1 MALAER
7 LRGRGEE
14 PIAISAD
21 ALQVYEGL
29 ATLTGAPT
37 AAERAALEHRLVG
50 FLPVTEPFSV
60 GAYMPLAHREVDRA
74 LAEGRRP
81 IVVGG
86 TGLYL
91 RAALTELSLP
101 PAPPPELR
109 ARLEERARREGPAVL
124 HAELAARAP
133 ATADGV
139 DPADSTRVVRA
150 LELVE
155 MGEEPPAGGAAS
167 ELWTAETRLPTVLVG
182 LVRAREDLYA
192 LIDARVEAMVE
203 EGAVDEVRAAAAAGA
218 SRTARAALGFE
229 ELLEGDIEAMKQRTR
244 NYAKRQL
251 TWMRKLPKVRLVN
264 LSSRDPGDVAAEIES
279 AA

>member
-1 MALAER
+1 M
-7 LRGRGEE
+7 
-14 PIAISAD
+14 SAD

-37 AAERAALEHRLVG
+37 AAERTRLEHRLVG
-50 FLPVTEPFSV
+50 FVPLTESFSV
-60 GAYMPLAHREVDRA
+60 GAYMPLAHREIDAA
-74 LAEGRRP
+74 LAAGRRP

-109 ARLEERARREGPAVL
+109 AQLEGRVRAEGPGAL
-124 HAELAARAP
+124 HAELTRRAP
-133 ATADGV
+133 GAAAAIEPT
-139 DPADSTRVVRA
+139 DSTRVVRA

-155 MGEEPPAGGAAS
+155 MGEGPATPGGES
-167 ELWTAETRLPTVLVG
+167 ELWTEQTRHPTLLCG
-182 LVRAREDLYA
+182 LVREREDLYA
-192 LIDARVEAMVE
+192 RIDARVDAMV
-203 EGAVDEVRAAAAAGA
+203 AAGA
-218 SRTARAALGFE
+218 REEARRADAAGAARTARAALGFE
-229 ELLEGDIEAMKQRTR
+229 ELLAGDIDGMKRRTR

-251 TWMRKLPKVRLVN
+251 TWMRKLPNVRAIR
-264 LSSRDPGDVAAEIES
+264 LSGRDPDDAAAEIES